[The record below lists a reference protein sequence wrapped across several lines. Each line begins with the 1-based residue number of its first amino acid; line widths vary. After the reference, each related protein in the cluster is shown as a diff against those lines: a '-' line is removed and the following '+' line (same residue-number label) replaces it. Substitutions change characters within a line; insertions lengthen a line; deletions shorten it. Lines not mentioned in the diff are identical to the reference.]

1 VKRAYWN
8 TRFGFYLAAIGSA
21 IGLGNLWRFPYVVAN
36 DGGGAFVLLYILMT
50 FLIAS
55 PLLIGELIL
64 GKSTRKSILAA
75 TFNLEGSVK
84 KYKFH
89 WIGRL
94 CLLLSLFIASYY
106 AVISGWVLHFVVNF
120 SRALFHAE
128 HLSVSDPMQ
137 MLLDSGWLQLA
148 LASVHLLFCAV
159 VTYKGV
165 QDGLEKWIS
174 NMMPIFGILLV
185 VLVFRSLSLPKASE
199 ALKFVFY
206 PDFTKLSLSSLGH
219 AIGHAC
225 FTLSVGFGVMVTFGS
240 YLQENDHI
248 PTAGFRVTVTDCVL
262 SLFAGLL
269 VFPIVLSGAAGNVKD
284 PTLLF
289 ATLPQF
295 FLGLPNGILFGW
307 AFFICLY
314 LAALGATIGLM
325 EVIVSNVQD
334 QLRTPRS
341 WSNWIVLTLCL
352 ALAVGPSFSSSFLE
366 SVRVRGNSIMENLD
380 SFLINWM
387 LPVIALGLSF
397 LFSRGLNVAQ
407 SEKHFVDVNRIESV
421 ALFGHWKVLI
431 RYVIPVVIVIAL
443 VMQLIALMVS

>member
-1 VKRAYWN
+1 LKRAYWN

-21 IGLGNLWRFPYVVAN
+21 VGLGNLWRFPYVVAN
-36 DGGGAFVLLYILMT
+36 NGGGAFVLLYILMT

-64 GKSTRKSILAA
+64 GKSSRKSILAA
-75 TFNLEGSVK
+75 TFTLEKSK
-84 KYKFH
+84 KYKLH

-106 AVISGWVLHFVVNF
+106 AVISGWVLHFVVHF
-120 SRALFHAE
+120 TRAFIQTNHMSL
-128 HLSVSDPMQ
+128 SDPMQ
-137 MLLDSGWLQLA
+137 MLLNSGWLQLA

-159 VTYKGV
+159 ITYKGV
-165 QDGLEKWIS
+165 EDGLEKWIS
-174 NMMPIFGILLV
+174 NMMPIFGLLLV
-185 VLVFRSLSLPKASE
+185 VLVFRSLSLPKSSD

-248 PTAGFRVTVTDCVL
+248 PTAGFRVTVTDCLL

-269 VFPIVLSGAAGNVKD
+269 VFPIMLSGATGDVKD

-341 WSNWIVLTLCL
+341 WSSWIVLSICL
-352 ALAVGPSFSSSFLE
+352 ALAVVPSFSSSFLGN
-366 SVRVRGNSIMENLD
+366 VRVRGNSIMENLD

-397 LFSRGLNVAQ
+397 LFSRGVSAADN
-407 SEKHFVDVNRIESV
+407 EKHFVDPNRAESV

-431 RYVIPVVIVIAL
+431 RYLIPIVIGISLLLQIFAL
-443 VMQLIALMVS
+443 F